1 VISDTMMKKAVHYT
15 MMRQT
20 VQWQDC
26 YKRVLVMSARSTVA
40 VLDCTAALSSLAS
53 WPVIGKNF
61 TNRRV
66 FAFVGVGLERN
77 SALFG
82 VLASQLKCRYRRTI
96 PTCIMA
102 SIWLEFYEL
111 A

>member
-66 FAFVGVGLERN
+66 FCVCWRG
-77 SALFG
+77 FG
-82 VLASQLKCRYRRTI
+82 TQFGIIRCPSVATEMQVPEDDSDLHHG
-96 PTCIMA
+96 
-102 SIWLEFYEL
+102 
-111 A
+111 